1 MNFDNIYY
9 TIEAGGFVMLPLFFC
24 GAIGFYFVLSCMS
37 KLGRDV
43 FNSDLRIVVER
54 FGVLLVANDIEGAR
68 KFLQQNRGLVSQQ
81 LQNAIANPDWTEH
94 RIRTTMSEKI
104 SALMVELDKGMHL
117 AGVMATTAPLLGLL
131 GTVAGMISTF
141 QVLTTFG
148 NSNPLLLADG
158 ISEALIA
165 TQSGLLIAI
174 PLMLLQHRIED
185 RNHWIRK
192 QLEHGMTIV
201 LNWASTRNPSSP
213 GNLT

>member
-1 MNFDNIYY
+1 MTLDTLYY
-9 TIEAGGFVMLPLFFC
+9 TAKAGGYVMFPLFLC
-24 GAIGFYFVLSCMS
+24 GAVGFYFVFSCMN

-43 FNSDLRIVVER
+43 FNRELRVVVER
-54 FGVLLVANDIEGAR
+54 FGVLMAANDVEGAR
-68 KFLQQNRGLVSQQ
+68 KFLQQNKGLVSQQ
-81 LQNAIANPDWTEH
+81 LQNAIEH
-94 RIRTTMSEKI
+94 PEWSESRIRTTMSEKI
-104 SALMVELDKGMHL
+104 SALLVELDKGMHL

-174 PLMLLQHRIED
+174 PLMLMQNRIED

-192 QLEHGMTIV
+192 QLEHGMTIT
-201 LNWASTRNPSSP
+201 LNWASNHHSSP
-213 GNLT
+213 HGNPL